1 MSDSVAAPYH
11 TRTWL
16 LWVGTATLA
25 AGSTRNPLY
34 LIVVLLAARLV
45 DLAVAVARGE
55 AGTPDPRRRSWGAFL
70 RLGLIIAT
78 LTALFNFLA
87 AHVGTHV
94 VIRLPGEWPLIGG
107 PLTLEG
113 LVYGLLNGLVLITL
127 LAVFGT
133 FNAGADT
140 YALLRAIPAGFAQVG
155 LVTAIALAYIP
166 QTLTRWGEIREA
178 QTLRGHRL
186 RGARDLVPLAVPLL
200 TGGLDRAINLAEAME
215 ARGFA
220 PPLAAPGAGR
230 RVEAVPLL
238 LGLGVVAVLVGGFL
252 SAYFRQ
258 APGWGWGVM
267 TLGGLALGGAL
278 VTLGRRGGRT
288 RYRRELW
295 RARDTAVSAALL
307 AVAATILA
315 VDLLAPAAWRYDP
328 YAGLDWPAFHPL
340 LGLALLALAAPAAP
354 FLGMTHEPEVGGWG
368 LGVGSQENDPPTPNP
383 QPPTPNAYD

>member
-1 MSDSVAAPYH
+1 MPESLAAPPYH

-55 AGTPDPRRRSWGAFL
+55 AGANDPRRRSWGAFL

-78 LTALFNFLA
+78 VTALFNFLA
-87 AHVGTHV
+87 AHIGSHV
-94 VIRLPGEWPLIGG
+94 LIRLPGEWPLIGG

-166 QTLTRWGEIREA
+166 QTLTRWSEIREA
-178 QTLRGHRL
+178 QTLRGHHL

-220 PPLAAPGAGR
+220 PPADGR
-230 RVEAVPLL
+230 RGEVVPLL

-258 APGWGWGVM
+258 QPAWGWGVM
-267 TLGGLALGGAL
+267 ALGGVLLAGAL

-295 RARDTAVSAALL
+295 RARDALVSGALL
-307 AVAATILA
+307 AVAAVILGVA
-315 VDLLAPAAWRYDP
+315 FLAPGAWSYTP
-328 YAGLDWPAFHPL
+328 YPALTWPPFHPL

-354 FLGMTHEPEVGGWG
+354 FLGMRNEE
-368 LGVGSQENDPPTPNP
+368 
-383 QPPTPNAYD
+383 

>member
-1 MSDSVAAPYH
+1 MPQPLAAPYH

-34 LIVVLLAARLV
+34 LLVVLLAARLV
-45 DLAVAVARGE
+45 DMAVAVGRGE
-55 AGTPDPRRRSWGAFL
+55 AGANDPRRRSWGAFL
-70 RLGLIIAT
+70 RLGLIIAGF
-78 LTALFNFLA
+78 AGLFNFLA
-87 AHVGTHV
+87 AHIGSQVL
-94 VIRLPGEWPLIGG
+94 IRLPGDWPLIGG

-140 YALLRAIPAGFAQVG
+140 YALLRAIPAGFSQVG

-166 QTLTRWGEIREA
+166 QTLTRWSEIREA
-178 QTLRGHRL
+178 QTLRGHHL

-215 ARGFA
+215 ARGFT
-220 PPLAAPGAGR
+220 PPLATAGSGGR
-230 RVEAVPLL
+230 RREWVPAL
-238 LGLGVVAVLVGGFL
+238 LGLGGVAVLVGGFL

-258 APGWGWGVM
+258 QPAWGWGVM
-267 TLGGLALGGAL
+267 TGGGVLLVGAL
-278 VTLGRRGGRT
+278 VNLGRRSTRT

-295 RARDTAVSAALL
+295 RARDTGVSVVLLLAAGIILASALVGSGVWSYTPYPALL
-307 AVAATILA
+307 
-315 VDLLAPAAWRYDP
+315 
-328 YAGLDWPAFHPL
+328 WPPFHPL
-340 LGLALLALAAPAAP
+340 LGLVLLALAAPAWP
-354 FLGMTHEPEVGGWG
+354 FLGMKFEV
-368 LGVGSQENDPPTPNP
+368 
-383 QPPTPNAYD
+383 